1 MAPWCAARK
10 CPQSSEFSC
19 MSYINQNIQN
29 INNETAQS
37 FVACCQIQCGISTS
51 AKDDILMAL
60 QCGGATKATAVGTIA
75 YLVILLCMG
84 ILILFAGLFRTKGK
98 PFTFIFAT
106 TGSLVFM
113 TLTGVFVVTVT
124 SPFVVLQS
132 VPALGA
138 MNMAVFSYFFSG
150 FRYGAGLGYE
160 CGPLVVFVT
169 TAYALYKSIGLTPED
184 GPIRTSNNLAL
195 AMFAFTLSWIVHS
208 VSYRLYGYRVEWR
221 FGQRRHVEEGKL
233 DPRFHMG
240 AAQGHPTWRT
250 PMGQSTSVIMTALAW
265 SVFRYVWKDLAL
277 QECRPDWVFYLM
289 LGGGPILITLTV
301 FWNIISGMRCRTV
314 TLVGSSAR
322 IISKRGGLQRSNS
335 KIKNSTYPGFQIYKD
350 FCEENV
356 WKAYVQAAALQWMER
371 NSLFVEDVPDERL
384 TWGDKIIGSIAWALA
399 LCGLIISSPVFF
411 SLMIVVEILG
421 KFFEAL
427 HLKKL
432 VQTEL
437 TDRDCIS
444 AAKVV
449 EKCYVGE
456 NLHKEKLREI
466 LLKEN
471 QNTEKPGE
479 DQNTKKPGE
488 DQNTEKPGEDQNTK
502 KPGEDQN
509 TEKPGEDQNTKKPGE
524 DQNTEKPRKWEDM
537 FKKLTDSN
545 AQRSINLHTL
555 LDNTGPVELYKLLHA
570 IKVDTPIVDT

>member
-1 MAPWCAARK
+1 MASQGLLLPWCAARK
-10 CPQSSEFSC
+10 CPQSPKHC
-19 MSYINQNIQN
+19 MSYINQNI
-29 INNETAQS
+29 NNQTAQN
-37 FVACCQIQCGISTS
+37 FVACCKIQCGITS
-51 AKDDILMAL
+51 ANDDILEAL

-84 ILILFAGLFRTKGK
+84 ILILVVGPFRVAKNA
-98 PFTFIFAT
+98 TFIVVT
-106 TGSLVFM
+106 IGSLVFM
-113 TLTGVFVVTVT
+113 TLTGVFVINVT

-138 MNMAVFSYFFSG
+138 MNVAVFSYFFSG

-221 FGQRRHVEEGKL
+221 LGQKKKGELEVEKL

-277 QECRPDWVFYLM
+277 QECRPDWVFQMM
-289 LGGGPILITLTV
+289 LFGAPILISVTIL
-301 FWNIISGMRCRTV
+301 WNFMSGIRCRTV
-314 TLVGSSAR
+314 EGLETETKLERRGLRRWLGRRLGKIFSENVTDFLNLGQQVDAYTSREKKKSS
-322 IISKRGGLQRSNS
+322 
-335 KIKNSTYPGFQIYKD
+335 YPGFQIYKD
-350 FCEENV
+350 FYNEEV

-371 NSLFVEDVPDERL
+371 NSLFAEDVPDSRL
-384 TWGDKIIGSIAWALA
+384 TWIDYTIGSVAWALA

-411 SLMIVVEILG
+411 SLMIVVEIFG
-421 KFFEAL
+421 RIFEAL
-427 HLKKL
+427 QLKIL
-432 VQTEL
+432 VQTEVKDE
-437 TDRDCIS
+437 DRIS
-444 AAKVV
+444 AAEVV
-449 EKCYVGE
+449 EQCYVGE
-456 NLHKEKLREI
+456 NLSRER
-466 LLKEN
+466 LSEWA
-471 QNTEKPGE
+471 G
-479 DQNTKKPGE
+479 
-488 DQNTEKPGEDQNTK
+488 
-502 KPGEDQN
+502 
-509 TEKPGEDQNTKKPGE
+509 
-524 DQNTEKPRKWEDM
+524 M
-537 FKKLTDSN
+537 FGKVNDTI

-555 LDNTGPVELYKLLHA
+555 LDNTGPVELYNLL
-570 IKVDTPIVDT
+570 